1 MCDLICGITHSDEGL
16 LRPVGRGAVYRGPM
30 SAADQPAGPSPVRP
44 PSAAA
49 ALADQLNQPATQPDA
64 EAVIQKALV
73 PLGEP
78 VRGAVITVSDRCA
91 RGQRQDASGPLAQ
104 RLLGEHGVVVDE
116 VVIVPD
122 DVETIRAALAHALAG
137 GARVVLTTGGTGVT
151 PYDLTPEATAPLL
164 QTRLEGLEAQIRA
177 HGLTK
182 TPLAGLSRGLVGVTS
197 RQADGA
203 LVVNAP
209 GSRGGVTDT
218 VAVIGPLVPHVLE
231 QLGGGDH

>member
-1 MCDLICGITHSDEGL
+1 MAGR
-16 LRPVGRGAVYRGPM
+16 LRTGCASLSVYGATMRT
-30 SAADQPAGPSPVRP
+30 SSQPAS
-44 PSAAA
+44 
-49 ALADQLNQPATQPDA
+49 QPDA
-64 EAVIQKALV
+64 DAVVHKALM
-73 PLGEP
+73 PLKEP

-91 RGQRQDASGPLAQ
+91 RGEREDSSGPLAQ
-104 RLLGEHGVVVDE
+104 RLLGGHGVVVNT

-122 DVETIRAALAHALAG
+122 DVEAIRSAIRAAVSD
-137 GARVVLTTGGTGVT
+137 GARVILTAGGTGVT

-164 QTRLEGLEAQIRA
+164 VTRLEGLEAQIRA